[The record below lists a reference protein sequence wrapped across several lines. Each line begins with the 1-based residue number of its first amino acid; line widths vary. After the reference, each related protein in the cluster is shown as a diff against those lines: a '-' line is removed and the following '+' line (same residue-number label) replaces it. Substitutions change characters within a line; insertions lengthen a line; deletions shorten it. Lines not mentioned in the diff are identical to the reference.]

1 MLQIFKLRIHQAEW
15 GWECHNAE
23 GRAEEDDGVADVVEV
38 EVLDRLG
45 AENDEQ
51 DDKDSAVETVVKV
64 GEGRGLDLDEAD
76 GGQGRRE
83 DDEQSHGRGD
93 GGVLD
98 PQDVSAEQTLQLAV
112 LESVSIE

>member
-1 MLQIFKLRIHQAEW
+1 MLQIFKLRINQAER
-15 GWECHNAE
+15 GWERHNAE

-64 GEGRGLDLDEAD
+64 GQGRSLDLDEAD
-76 GGQGRRE
+76 GGQGRCQHHE
-83 DDEQSHGRGD
+83 KGHGRCD

-112 LESVSIE
+112 LESVSVE

>member
-1 MLQIFKLRIHQAEW
+1 MLQIFKLRINQAER
-15 GWECHNAE
+15 GWERHNAE

-64 GEGRGLDLDEAD
+64 GQGRSLDLDEAD
-76 GGQGRRE
+76 GGQGRCQHH
-83 DDEQSHGRGD
+83 EQGHGRGY

-98 PQDVSAEQTLQLAV
+98 PEDVSAEQTFQLAV
-112 LESVSIE
+112 LESVSVE